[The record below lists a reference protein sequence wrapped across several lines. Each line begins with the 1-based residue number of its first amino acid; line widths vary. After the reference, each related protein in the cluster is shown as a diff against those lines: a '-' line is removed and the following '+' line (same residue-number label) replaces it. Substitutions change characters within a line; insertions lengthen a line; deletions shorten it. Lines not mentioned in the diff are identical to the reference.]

1 MRKIL
6 FFFKVSFILEK
17 VVKPAEESEDTFLWQ
32 HALFWQK
39 VVKVLFCTVICLGK
53 VKFKL

>member
-17 VVKPAEESEDTFLWQ
+17 VAKPAEESEDTFLWQ